1 MALAAGPVDA
11 SPSRYVPVAMTPG
24 MHLPAGAADPA
35 AIARQRFGYLGRLPP
50 PEAIRS
56 RQSEI
61 AAQLTRALGEGQ
73 SALERQRQS
82 QQEQLEELQKQQK
95 TRFLLALDAQ
105 VKADEYALSKEHNEQ
120 LMRLQ
125 QDAQRKRA
133 QLEQQAT
140 SLVLEFQ
147 QRKLEEEFYTQQRD
161 IHRQHEEVQ
170 SRLAAELQKLLAPG
184 KSAGDALWAA
194 PQRGQ
199 QRPSTSFQMPRVN
212 SEGPRR
218 ISSFRPLS
226 RMPLSASPSMQ
237 LPVGSLLHRSVS
249 CAGTVGSEASPVTTR
264 TLTKPTALASP
275 RYTLR

>member
-1 MALAAGPVDA
+1 MALAAGPADG

-50 PEAIRS
+50 PESIRS

-73 SALERQRQS
+73 AALERQRQS
-82 QQEQLEELQKQQK
+82 QQAQLEELQKQQK

-105 VKADEYALSKEHNEQ
+105 VKADEYALSKDHNEQ

-147 QRKLEEEFYTQQRD
+147 QRKLEEEFYAQQRD

-170 SRLAAELQKLLAPG
+170 SRLATELQKLLAPG

-194 PQRGQ
+194 PHRN
-199 QRPSTSFQMPRVN
+199 QMPRVN

-226 RMPLSASPSMQ
+226 RVPLSASPSMQ
-237 LPVGSLLHRSVS
+237 LPVGSLMHRSVS
-249 CAGTVGSEASPVTTR
+249 CAGTVGSEASLVTTR
-264 TLTKPTALASP
+264 TLAKPTALASP